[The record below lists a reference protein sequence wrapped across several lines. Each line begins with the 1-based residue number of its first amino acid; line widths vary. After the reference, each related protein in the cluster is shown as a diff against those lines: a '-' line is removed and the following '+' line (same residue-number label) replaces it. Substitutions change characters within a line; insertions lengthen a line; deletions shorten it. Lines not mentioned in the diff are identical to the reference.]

1 MRKRRWIVVAAL
13 VACLFVAAFAVI
25 MHGLPDSLWPAS
37 AGRSPSAPETRPLTG
52 PEELI
57 GEWDRVEFPDA
68 VIPVNWRTFSW
79 GGKFEARYGD
89 LIHVGTY
96 RLIDPTTLET
106 NDGEDGKANRWTVGR
121 AGEKLVL
128 THQEY
133 GWVEKYVKVAPG
145 QLER

>member
-1 MRKRRWIVVAAL
+1 MRKRGWIIVAAL
-13 VACLFVAAFAVI
+13 VACLLVAALAAI
-25 MHGLPDSLWPAS
+25 HGLPDSLWTAS
-37 AGRSPSAPETRPLTG
+37 AGLSPSVPETRPLTG
-52 PEELI
+52 PEELV

-68 VIPVNWRTFSW
+68 VIPVNWRTFSS
-79 GGKFEARYGD
+79 GGTFEVRHGD
-89 LIHVGTY
+89 LIYSGTY

-106 NDGEDGKANRWTVGR
+106 NDGHDGKVNRWTVGR

-133 GWVEKYVKVAPG
+133 GRVEKYVKVAPG

>member
-1 MRKRRWIVVAAL
+1 MRKRRWIIVVAL
-13 VACLFVAAFAVI
+13 VACLLVAALAAI
-25 MHGLPDSLWPAS
+25 HGLPDSLWPAS
-37 AGRSPSAPETRPLTG
+37 ADRSPSAPETRPLTG

-68 VIPVNWRTFSW
+68 IIPVNWRTFSS
-79 GGKFEARYGD
+79 GGKFEVRYGD
-89 LIHVGTY
+89 LIHVGKY
-96 RLIDPTTLET
+96 RLIDPKTLET
-106 NDGEDGKANRWTVGR
+106 NDGHDGKVNRWTVGR

-128 THQEY
+128 THREY